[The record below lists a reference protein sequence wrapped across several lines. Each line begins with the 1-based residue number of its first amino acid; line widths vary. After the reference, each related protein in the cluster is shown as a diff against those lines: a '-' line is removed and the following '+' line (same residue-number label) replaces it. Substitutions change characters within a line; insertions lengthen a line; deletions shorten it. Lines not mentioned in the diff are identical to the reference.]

1 MTDRYDDMRVSPD
14 PSQAEA
20 LRQRLHE
27 RLASASRDDRK
38 DRSHLHPD
46 VRLDPQPDLG
56 PMKEIYVSVD
66 SPTNEGRNRRRLA
79 MAAAAAVAVI
89 GVTGIAVAVATS
101 SGDDETPSPAA
112 APTVA
117 PTTSVAAVTEELPG
131 SAPVEFTACTLAGP
145 EVHPATE
152 EEVVVS
158 SPDGDVTIVRS
169 RGVTWRQSLRDVSD
183 PRLDGTVYFADNSD
197 DYTLP
202 GNGGG
207 LSFGANTFRI
217 ENDEGAWQGSAQNL
231 AFPDGTVVTGPYVMV
246 GEGAYEGLTASF
258 TWPDDEDGNC
268 MRGYI
273 IEGTTPAPPVP
284 QTGD

>member
-1 MTDRYDDMRVSPD
+1 MTDRYDDMRVSPES
-14 PSQAEA
+14 SQAEA
-20 LRQRLHE
+20 LRLRLHE

-38 DRSHLHPD
+38 DRTHLHPD
-46 VRLDPQPDLG
+46 ARLDPQPDLG

-66 SPTNEGRNRRRLA
+66 SPTNEGRNRRRLV

-101 SGDDETPSPAA
+101 SGDDETPAPAA
-112 APTVA
+112 ATTGA
-117 PTTSVAAVTEELPG
+117 PATSVAAVTEERPG

-145 EVHPATE
+145 QVHNPTVE
-152 EEVVVS
+152 RTVVPL
-158 SPDGDVTIVRS
+158 PDGDMTIVRS

-183 PRLDGTVYFADNSD
+183 PRLEGTVYFADNSD

-202 GNGGG
+202 GNGGDA
-207 LSFGANTFRI
+207 SFGANTYRI

-231 AFPDGTVVTGPYVMV
+231 HFPDGTGVTGPYVMV
-246 GEGAYEGLTASF
+246 GEGAYEGLTAIF
-258 TWPDDEDGNC
+258 TWPVEGDC

-273 IEGTTPAPPVP
+273 IEGTIPAPPVP
-284 QTGD
+284 QTGG